1 MSGSRLKQKLPFI
14 HSPAFTL
21 VLLFLFLFLT
31 IALIK
36 ETAKF
41 INISRQLSSARK
53 GIVKLEEKNQNMAS
67 ELNYLQD
74 DFSKEK
80 EAREKLNMLKPGEKK
95 IIIQASGKNFKNND
109 WVAGLTLK
117 KESLWQKIYQ
127 WVSSL
132 FHLYN

>member
-1 MSGSRLKQKLPFI
+1 MSGSHLKQKLPFI

-21 VLLFLFLFLT
+21 VLLFLFLFLI
-31 IALIK
+31 IALVK

-53 GIVKLEEKNQNMAS
+53 GIAKLEEKNQNMTN

-95 IIIQASGKNFKNND
+95 IIIQASGKNFENND
-109 WVAGLTLK
+109 WIAELPLEK
-117 KESLWQKIYQ
+117 KSLWQKIGQ
-127 WVSSL
+127 WVNFL
-132 FHLYN
+132 FHFYN

>member
-1 MSGSRLKQKLPFI
+1 MSGSHLKQKLPFI

-21 VLLFLFLFLT
+21 VLLFFFLFLT

-53 GIVKLEEKNQNMAS
+53 DIVKLEEKNQNMAS

-95 IIIQASGKNFKNND
+95 IIIQASGKNLENKD
-109 WVAGLTLK
+109 WVAGLTLEK
-117 KESLWQKIYQ
+117 KSLWQKIGQ
-127 WVSSL
+127 WVNSL
-132 FHLYN
+132 FNFHN

>member
-1 MSGSRLKQKLPFI
+1 MSGSHLKQKLPFI

-31 IALIK
+31 IALVK

-53 GIVKLEEKNQNMAS
+53 GIAKLEEKNQNMTN

-95 IIIQASGKNFKNND
+95 IIIQASGKNFENND
-109 WVAGLTLK
+109 RIAELPLGK
-117 KESLWQKIYQ
+117 KSLWQKIDQ
-127 WVSSL
+127 WVNSL
-132 FHLYN
+132 LRFYN